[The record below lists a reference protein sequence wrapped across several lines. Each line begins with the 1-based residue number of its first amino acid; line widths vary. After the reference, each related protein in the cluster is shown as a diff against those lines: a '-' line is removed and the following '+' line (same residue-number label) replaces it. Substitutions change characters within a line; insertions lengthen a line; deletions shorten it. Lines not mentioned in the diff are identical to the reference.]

1 MTGGAGV
8 KPINLEIMSILD
20 IKAGHPEE
28 AQVDFSISTESEMI
42 KKRALVEVFSICYIG
57 EERATAKKYIRGV
70 IFLKASNRKY
80 AIYQDRGDG
89 EPSHINSEGH
99 FILTDPECPV
109 EVDDDT
115 LIIYPWLFST
125 ICMVDRSRGVT
136 LWQRSPTDVF
146 LENTFET
153 LHGIMRV
160 NFAVYSDGLEAKLE
174 VSLCNFDL
182 NKWQERD
189 EPIQIYG
196 TIKASN
202 SVVNHSEAKSTLFD
216 HITSQECI
224 TINPGSLNN
233 ARITL
238 PLSKS
243 MIVFPRESIL
253 SVETSL
259 YIHRALQEEP
269 ISTYDFVFLPRPGS
283 NSTLEQK
290 TLVGN
295 LGTINVKVNWS
306 N

>member
-1 MTGGAGV
+1 
-8 KPINLEIMSILD
+8 MSILD

-28 AQVDFSISTESEMI
+28 AQVDFSTSTESEMI

-57 EERATAKKYIRGV
+57 EERATAKEYIHGV

-89 EPSHINSEGH
+89 EPSHINSEGD

-109 EVDDDT
+109 EVDDT
-115 LIIYPWLFST
+115 LIIYPRLFSI
-125 ICMVDRSRGVT
+125 ICMCDWRITVT

-146 LENTFET
+146 MEKTFET
-153 LHGIMRV
+153 KHGLMRV

-174 VSLCNFDL
+174 VSFRNFDL

-189 EPIQIYG
+189 VPIQIYG
-196 TIKASN
+196 TIKGSN
-202 SVVNHSEAKSTLFD
+202 SVVNHSEAKSTFFD

-224 TINPGSLNN
+224 TIDPRSLNN
-233 ARITL
+233 AKITL

-243 MIVFPRESIL
+243 LIVIPRESIL

-259 YIHRALQEEP
+259 YIHRAIRDEP
-269 ISTYDFVFLPRPGS
+269 ISTDSFVFLPRPGS
-283 NSTLEQK
+283 SSTLEQK
-290 TLVGN
+290 TLVGD
-295 LGTINVKVNWS
+295 LGTINVKITWS

>member
-1 MTGGAGV
+1 
-8 KPINLEIMSILD
+8 MSILD

-28 AQVDFSISTESEMI
+28 AQVDFSTSTESEMI
-42 KKRALVEVFSICYIG
+42 KKRALVEVFSIRYIG
-57 EERATAKKYIRGV
+57 EERATAKEYIHGI

-99 FILTDPECPV
+99 FILTDPDCPV
-109 EVDDDT
+109 EVDDT
-115 LIIYPWLFST
+115 LIIYPRLFST
-125 ICMVDRSRGVT
+125 ICMCDRRIRVT

-146 LENTFET
+146 MEKTFDT
-153 LHGIMRV
+153 KHGAMRV

-174 VSLCNFDL
+174 VSFRNFDL

-202 SVVNHSEAKSTLFD
+202 SVVNHSEAKSTFFY

-224 TINPGSLNN
+224 TIDP
-233 ARITL
+233 R
-238 PLSKS
+238 SKS
-243 MIVFPRESIL
+243 LIVIPRESIL

-259 YIHRALQEEP
+259 YIQRALRDEP
-269 ISTYDFVFLPRPGS
+269 ISTDSFVFLPRPGS
-283 NSTLEQK
+283 SSTLEQM

-295 LGTINVKVNWS
+295 LGTINVKITWS